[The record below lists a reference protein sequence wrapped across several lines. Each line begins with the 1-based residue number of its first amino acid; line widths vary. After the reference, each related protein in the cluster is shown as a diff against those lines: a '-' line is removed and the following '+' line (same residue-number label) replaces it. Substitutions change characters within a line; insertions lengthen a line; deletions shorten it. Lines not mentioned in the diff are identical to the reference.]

1 MTVRAMSSSS
11 AVSWQS
17 LETFIRGDAETA
29 AAFEKA
35 KMTMMRMEG
44 IAANGS
50 EPAAQIKWD
59 QYKKQFRSQDIV
71 QALQATTKDITYA
84 DLGDMT
90 ADEKATFD
98 QMKKD
103 HAELRKVAA
112 DAVKGAQQSL
122 DQLGSVRSKLE
133 FQRDNF
139 DNVTFDQVLEENP
152 ELVER
157 FHEDHRNDKW

>member
-1 MTVRAMSSSS
+1 
-11 AVSWQS
+11 
-17 LETFIRGDAETA
+17 
-29 AAFEKA
+29 
-35 KMTMMRMEG
+35 
-44 IAANGS
+44 
-50 EPAAQIKWD
+50 
-59 QYKKQFRSQDIV
+59 
-71 QALQATTKDITYA
+71 
-84 DLGDMT
+84 MT